1 MRPRRPAKPF
11 MKRTNVNK
19 TFKSVSPRKRLF
31 RFALYGL
38 ASCALG
44 CLPFALSA
52 TTANVSIVNF
62 AFSPPSVNINVN
74 DSVNWTWAGSPHST
88 TSDTGLWESG
98 VRGTGAIFTH
108 TFTSAGSFPFH
119 CSVHPFMTGTITVQ
133 SADVP
138 PTVMISNPTNGS
150 VFAAPATLNLMA
162 TASDSDG
169 SVTNVQ
175 FFQGTTSLGS
185 VANSPYSV
193 TVRDLAAG
201 NYTFSAVAAD
211 NAGTKV
217 TNSVMMRVVSP
228 EPTTLTAAQRLSP
241 SSFQF
246 SYSATVGLSYV
257 VQRSVDLSH
266 WTVLSTNSAKSA
278 SEVFLDQNASG
289 NAGSYRVGLLP
300 NP

>member
-1 MRPRRPAKPF
+1 M
-11 MKRTNVNK
+11 
-19 TFKSVSPRKRLF
+19 KSVKILNHGHRPLQL
-31 RFALYGL
+31 AIYGL
-38 ASCALG
+38 GAWAFCCPLLAL
-44 CLPFALSA
+44 A
-52 TTANVSIVNF
+52 TVANISIVNF
-62 AFSPPSVNINVN
+62 AFTPSSVSIGVN
-74 DSVNWTWAGSPHST
+74 DSVKWTWAGSPHST

-98 VRGTGAIFTH
+98 VQGTGATFTH
-108 TFTSAGSFPFH
+108 VFTSAGSFPFH
-119 CSVHPFMTGTITVQ
+119 CSVHPFMTGTIAVQ

-138 PTVMISNPTNGS
+138 PTVIISNPTNGS
-150 VFAAPATLNLMA
+150 VLAAPATL
-162 TASDSDG
+162 
-169 SVTNVQ
+169 
-175 FFQGTTSLGS
+175 
-185 VANSPYSV
+185 
-193 TVRDLAAG
+193 DLAAG

>member
-1 MRPRRPAKPF
+1 M
-11 MKRTNVNK
+11 
-19 TFKSVSPRKRLF
+19 KSVKTLNHGHRPLQL
-31 RFALYGL
+31 AIYGL
-38 ASCALG
+38 GAWAFCCPLLAL
-44 CLPFALSA
+44 A
-52 TTANVSIVNF
+52 TVANISIVNF
-62 AFSPPSVNINVN
+62 AFTPSSVSIGVN
-74 DSVNWTWAGSPHST
+74 DSVKWTWAGSPHST

-98 VRGTGAIFTH
+98 VQGTGATFTH
-108 TFTSAGSFPFH
+108 AFTSAGSFPFH

-138 PTVMISNPTNGS
+138 PTVIISNPTNGS
-150 VFAAPATLNLMA
+150 VFAAPATLTLAA

-175 FFQGTTSLGS
+175 FFQGTASLGNA
-185 VANSPYSV
+185 ANSPYLV
-193 TVRDLAAG
+193 NVRNLAAG
-201 NYTFSAVAAD
+201 NYTLSAVAAD

-217 TNSVMMRVVSP
+217 TNSVMLRVVSP
-228 EPTTLTAAQRLSP
+228 GPTTLSAAQRPSP
-241 SSFQF
+241 ASFQF

-266 WTVLSTNSAKSA
+266 WTVLSTNTAKRA
-278 SEVFLDQNASG
+278 SEVFLDQDASE